1 MRHQRKEHITN
12 YGGHRAILVVVLCLF
27 GLCLAQSRMAP
38 KKKAPRKKV
47 DERVYLVHADQLTY
61 DMYGRVPGAQILNGH
76 VQFKHK
82 GATMSCDSA
91 YFFEAT
97 NSFEAFGH
105 VRMRQGDTLSLN
117 SDYAYYDGNEQ
128 MARARRNVL
137 LTHRKTKLYTDS
149 LDFDRLYNLGYFFE
163 GGKMVDNDN
172 VLTSDWGQYNTEEK
186 MAEFRY
192 SVNLKNPKFLLQT
205 DTLYYDTHTS
215 LSHVVG
221 PSTITSDASVIHTEE
236 GYYDTKK
243 GKAQLYGRSTLTNKN
258 REMTGDSLFYDE
270 KTGVSEGF
278 NNVVYKDKQNDNE
291 LHSDYFWY
299 NEQTGEAYA
308 TKRALLLE
316 YSQGDTLYLHS
327 DSMKMYSYYLN
338 TDSVYRKM
346 HLYNKVRAYR
356 KDMQAVCD
364 SLVYNTKDSC
374 MTMYKDPI
382 IWYEGRQLLGE
393 VVYVYMNDST
403 INYAHVNGQ
412 ALSVEKADEEEHYNQ
427 LSSRDMYA
435 YFRDGNLYLN
445 EAVGNV
451 LAIYYPVDEQDS
463 TLILLNYTETDTLR
477 MYMKNKVLDRVWTS
491 KSEGTMYPMTQ
502 IPPDKYKLSSFAWFD
517 DVRPVSKED
526 IFVWRGKKQG
536 MELKNIERHAVPLQK
551 LPVTEESEE

>member
-1 MRHQRKEHITN
+1 MKHQRKEHITN

-38 KKKAPRKKV
+38 KKKVPRKKV

-105 VRMRQGDTLSLN
+105 VKMRQGDTLSLN

-243 GKAQLYGRSTLTNKN
+243 GKAQLYGRSTLTNEN

-356 KDMQAVCD
+356 KDMQAICD

-463 TLILLNYTETDTLR
+463 TLILLNYR
-477 MYMKNKVLDRVWTS
+477 YRQTS
-491 KSEGTMYPMTQ
+491 IS
-502 IPPDKYKLSSFAWFD
+502 
-517 DVRPVSKED
+517 
-526 IFVWRGKKQG
+526 
-536 MELKNIERHAVPLQK
+536 
-551 LPVTEESEE
+551 